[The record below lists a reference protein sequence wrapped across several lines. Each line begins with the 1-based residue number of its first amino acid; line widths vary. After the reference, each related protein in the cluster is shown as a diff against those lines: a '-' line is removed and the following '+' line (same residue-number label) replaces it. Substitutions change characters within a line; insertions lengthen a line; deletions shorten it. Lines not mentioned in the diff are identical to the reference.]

1 MHTEIEDMKSRIPWA
16 SWWIVSRNLFLIR
29 NTELIKMK
37 DQTSQTNILLQICTL
52 ISFVVDEMSEVEF
65 YLGEEELQVVKLR

>member
-1 MHTEIEDMKSRIPWA
+1 
-16 SWWIVSRNLFLIR
+16 
-29 NTELIKMK
+29 MK